1 MPHIPDHEPISP
13 TQIDAQT
20 SESNIE
26 AVREAFQLI
35 CNQVD
40 LTPYQVVEGI
50 YNAKVD
56 HLKQIGELRQVTDI
70 TSQDEQDDH
79 FDELRRVYRQT
90 CLSLGLPWPPPVT
103 DDRSSP

>member
-1 MPHIPDHEPISP
+1 MPPFPDHEPFPP
-13 TQIDAQT
+13 TQIDTQL
-20 SESNIE
+20 SESSIT
-26 AVREAFQLI
+26 AVREAIQLI

-40 LTPYQVVEGI
+40 LTPYQVAEGI

-56 HLKQIGELRQVTDI
+56 HLKQIGKLRQVTDI

-79 FDELRRVYRQT
+79 FDDLSRVYRQT

>member
-1 MPHIPDHEPISP
+1 MQPFPDHEPIPP
-13 TQIDAQT
+13 TQIDSQT
-20 SESNIE
+20 SDSTIE
-26 AVREAFQLI
+26 AVREALQLI

-40 LTPYQVVEGI
+40 LTPYQVAEGI

-90 CLSLGLPWPPPVT
+90 CLSLGLSWPPPMV

>member
-1 MPHIPDHEPISP
+1 MPHIPDHEPSP
-13 TQIDAQT
+13 PIEIDEKP
-20 SESNIE
+20 SERSIG

-40 LTPYQVVEGI
+40 LTPYRVAEGI

-70 TSQDEQDDH
+70 TSEDEQDDH

-90 CLSLGLPWPPPVT
+90 YLSLGLSWPPPTV
-103 DDRSSP
+103 DDRSLP

>member
-1 MPHIPDHEPISP
+1 MEYFPDHEPVPSTEID
-13 TQIDAQT
+13 TQAN
-20 SESNIE
+20 ESSIG

-40 LTPYQVVEGI
+40 LTPYQVTEGI

-90 CLSLGLPWPPPVT
+90 CLSLGLSWPPPVV
-103 DDRSSP
+103 DNRSSP